1 MCILPLRTH
10 RKIAPLFV
18 AAAGVL
24 VVAVVVVWPRS
35 AHHIKRSYSFTIC
48 SLSICCAQTLLQ
60 TSKTRS
66 PRHLPLVWST
76 YYGPTQ
82 KILLFSRENICSDFR
97 FNSIRVVFCCRPRS
111 PSYIRIYNILF
122 YFIFFFRFGYLR
134 VGAIRFF
141 VQIVLAIAT
150 RFWHPAEW
158 FLVLEMLRFE
168 GGFWKMCHFQTYAFV
183 PRFSL
188 WTYLHLRNLFSYEWL
203 IGFKKKTVE
212 FANR

>member
-60 TSKTRS
+60 TSKTRT

-82 KILLFSRENICSDFR
+82 KFCSFPGKTYAPI
-97 FNSIRVVFCCRPRS
+97 FVSIRFVWFFVVALALPHTYV
-111 PSYIRIYNILF
+111 YIIF
-122 YFIFFFRFGYLR
+122 YFILFFFFRFGYLR

>member
-60 TSKTRS
+60 TSKTRT

-111 PSYIRIYNILF
+111 PSYKYIYIYIIF
-122 YFIFFFRFGYLR
+122 YFIFFSVRLSTCRGDKVFCSDSFSDCGSFLAPCRMIFGARNAAIWRRFLKNVPLSNLR
-134 VGAIRFF
+134 ICFNF
-141 VQIVLAIAT
+141 I
-150 RFWHPAEW
+150 
-158 FLVLEMLRFE
+158 
-168 GGFWKMCHFQTYAFV
+168 
-183 PRFSL
+183 
-188 WTYLHLRNLFSYEWL
+188 
-203 IGFKKKTVE
+203 
-212 FANR
+212 